1 MEKLINELS
10 GLIPDITCIPG
21 EAFCWSPRNQTITYR
36 RTNHPTELDE
46 WALLHEAGHA
56 QLGHKTY
63 NSDLELLLLE
73 VAAWEKAVETASGL
87 GVVIDA
93 EHIQDC
99 LDTYRDWLHQRSS
112 CPVCLNTC
120 LQVSSTTYRCHNCTT
135 EWQVSTSRFCRAYRR
150 RNNYSKTKRSSSKS
164 QTTFI

>member
-1 MEKLINELS
+1 MEKLLKELAILVPGVTCEP
-10 GLIPDITCIPG
+10 GL
-21 EAFCWSPRNQTITYR
+21 AFCWSPRQQVITYR
-36 RTNHPTELDE
+36 AAPHPTELDE

-73 VAAWEKAVETASGL
+73 VAAWEKAIETAASL
-87 GVVIDA
+87 GVVIDE

-99 LDTYRDWLHQRSS
+99 LDTYRDWLHQRSN
-112 CPVCLNTC
+112 CPVCKNTC
-120 LQVSSTTYRCHNCTT
+120 LQVSASTYRCHNCTT
-135 EWQVSTSRFCRAYRR
+135 EWRVSTSRFCRAYRR
-150 RNNYSKTKRSSSKS
+150 RQSSAKEKRSPAK

>member
-1 MEKLINELS
+1 MKKLLNDLAPLLPS
-10 GLIPDITCIPG
+10 ITYRPG
-21 EAFCWSPRNQTITYR
+21 EAFRWSPKEQEITYR
-36 RTNHPTELDE
+36 DTAHPTELDE

-56 QLGHKTY
+56 LLSHKTY

-73 VAAWEKAVETASGL
+73 VAAWEKAVETGASL
-87 GVVIDA
+87 GIVIDD

-112 CPVCLNTC
+112 CPVCTNTC
-120 LQVSSTTYRCHNCTT
+120 LQISATTYRCHNCTT
-135 EWQVSTSRFCRAYRR
+135 EWRVSTSRFCRAYRR
-150 RNNYSKTKRSSSKS
+150 RKLSAKEKRSPAK

>member
-1 MEKLINELS
+1 MQKLLKELNA
-10 GLIPDITCIPG
+10 LIPGVTWEPG
-21 EAFCWSPRNQTITYR
+21 DAFRWSPRTQAITYR
-36 RTNHPTELDE
+36 KTSHPTELDD

-73 VAAWEKAVETASGL
+73 VGAWEKAVETAGSL
-87 GVVIDA
+87 GIVIDP

-112 CPVCLNTC
+112 CPVCNSSC
-120 LQVSSTTYRCHNCTT
+120 LQISATTYRCHNCTT
-135 EWQVSTSRFCRAYRR
+135 EWSVSTSRFCRAYRR
-150 RNNYSKTKRSSSKS
+150 RQSSSKEKRAPAK